1 MGFGSAAAGKWPA
14 LPYWRFRPRQ
24 RSLFGAC
31 RNLKCDNRE
40 GDHVDGE
47 ERGASRWVVRLVKV
61 SVVAIATILVVWYAL
76 QFRTPRRPPVKSP
89 NQQLAILRNRGE
101 KALRRRIA
109 SDALIEVNAAVVG
122 ELTAELSAGDAVG
135 RELAALALGRLGAE
149 SDVDTLIAA
158 LGDPEAAVHEQAAKS
173 LFELLR
179 RLGERGL
186 HRLADLLTHDEA
198 EIRRRSVIELG
209 RAAIGEPECLDPLRG
224 ALRDSDARVRAEA
237 YAALARH
244 SAIPPDELIAAL
256 DDADSLVQITA
267 CTLLGRMGRAA
278 KPAIGKL
285 AMCYASN
292 GATTESARQ
301 ALLSIGREE
310 PEIVSILVPLLGSK
324 DQKMVGVAASLLLE
338 LGHPTEEVRHWLLAR
353 VEDPREGVADRA
365 IEGLRRAGIEGQLR
379 PPELIDALEKT
390 GESVLSLVLHDER
403 ILSDRLYVMPFYYPR
418 ELQGYGVTD
427 RDLTRLGGLR
437 NLRLLDLS
445 GNPVG
450 DAGLAAIAG
459 MEKLKWLFLYDTKIT
474 SAGLARLAG
483 MIQLRSL
490 ALGGCEITDEG
501 LEFLEQLP
509 ALEALDLRKTKVTDA
524 GMRRLAGLKSLKAI
538 WLEETQV
545 TDDGL
550 APLAGLPLL
559 EDLGY
564 LDKQFTLRGLA
575 KLKQLVTLRPPPDS
589 VVDDDL
595 ALLAGMP
602 RLRELFLAKAP
613 VTDAGLEHIGK
624 LAQLEKLYLYD
635 TKITDAGLPKLRSLV
650 NLKQLHLPS
659 TRTAAIA
666 MGPAPPPPIT
676 EQGLEALQQA
686 LPKLE
691 WPLVPAKR
699 RFSTMNAPYEV
710 VGLRLEDEADSM
722 PSIP

>member
-1 MGFGSAAAGKWPA
+1 MGFGPAAEGKWHA
-14 LPYWRFRPRQ
+14 LPYWRFRPWQ

-61 SVVAIATILVVWYAL
+61 AVVAIATILVVWYAL

-89 NQQLAILRNRGE
+89 NQQLAILRNREE
-101 KALRRRIA
+101 KAFARRIA
-109 SDALIEVNAAVVG
+109 ADALTEADGTVVD
-122 ELTAELSAGDAVG
+122 ELMAELSAGDAVG

-149 SDVDTLIAA
+149 SDVDALIAA
-158 LGDPEAAVHEQAAKS
+158 LDDPEAAVHEQAAKS

-186 HRLADLLTHDEA
+186 HRLADLLTQADA

-209 RAAIGEPECLDPLRG
+209 RAAIGDPECLDALRS

-244 SAIPPDELIAAL
+244 SAIPPDELVAAL

-285 AMCYASN
+285 ATCYVSN
-292 GATTESARQ
+292 GASTESARQ
-301 ALLSIGREE
+301 ALLSIGQEE

-324 DQKMVGVAASLLLE
+324 DQATVGVAAILLLE
-338 LGHPTEEVRHWLLAR
+338 LGHPTDEVRQWLLAR
-353 VEDPREGVADRA
+353 VEDPREGIADRA
-365 IEGLRRAGIEGQLR
+365 IDGLRRAGIEGQLR
-379 PPELIDALEKT
+379 PPELIDALEKA
-390 GESVLSLVLHDER
+390 GESVLSLVLHDEK
-403 ILSDRLYVMPFYYPR
+403 ILSDRLYVMPFYYP
-418 ELQGYGVTD
+418 GGFHVYGVTD
-427 RDLTRLGGLR
+427 HDLARLGGLR

-459 MEKLKWLFLYDTKIT
+459 FKKLKWLFMYDTKIT
-474 SAGLARLAG
+474 SAGLAHLAG
-483 MIQLRSL
+483 MTQLRSL

-501 LEFLEQLP
+501 LEHLEQLP
-509 ALEALDLRKTKVTDA
+509 ALEALDLRRTKITDA
-524 GMRRLAGLKSLKAI
+524 GMRRLAACKRLKAV

-545 TDDGL
+545 TDAGL

-559 EDLGY
+559 EDVGY
-564 LDKQFTLRGLA
+564 LRKQFTLRGLA
-575 KLKQLVTLRPPPDS
+575 QLKQLVTLRPPPDS

-613 VTDAGLEHIGK
+613 ITDAGLEHIGK
-624 LAQLEKLYLYD
+624 LTQLENLYLYD

-650 NLKQLHLPS
+650 NLKHLHLPS
-659 TRTAAIA
+659 TSTAAIGVGA
-666 MGPAPPPPIT
+666 APPPIT

-691 WPLVPAKR
+691 WPLVPAKSQ
-699 RFSTMNAPYEV
+699 FSTMNAPYEV
-710 VGLRLEDEADSM
+710 VGLRLEDEADSVSSV
-722 PSIP
+722 P